1 MDKRNYKQVRN
12 ILLGILVLN
21 LAVAAAKIFYGIMTR
36 TSSMTADG
44 YHSLS
49 DGTSNIVG
57 LIGIWI
63 ASKPADEGHPY
74 GHHKFETLAT
84 VIIGLLLFFV
94 SFQILTEAY
103 GRFRNPQVPEINTV
117 SFVVMI
123 VTLMINIMITKY
135 ESDKGKELKSAI
147 LISDANHTKSDI
159 YVSLSVIVSL
169 IAIKY
174 NFLLMDTIVAVVIAL
189 LIIKAGLEVLIPS
202 INVLS
207 DASVLDSEKINGLV
221 MGFPNVIYCHKIRT
235 RGKENHIMMDFHV
248 GAAKEISLEEAHTLS
263 HDIKDKIIREFQD
276 IREVI
281 IHMEPAEREYN
292 GEKMWK

>member
-1 MDKRNYKQVRN
+1 MIESRKQYTQVRN

-21 LAVAAAKIFYGIMTR
+21 FLVAAAKIIYGIMTK

-63 ASKPADEGHPY
+63 ASKPADENHPY
-74 GHHKFETLAT
+74 GHYKFETLAT

-94 SFQILTEAY
+94 SFQILTQAY
-103 GRFRNPQVPEINTV
+103 DRFRNPEIPEINAI

-123 VTLMINIMITKY
+123 VTLLINIAITTY
-135 ESDKGKELKSAI
+135 ESRKGKELKSVI
-147 LISDANHTKSDI
+147 LISDAQNTRSDI

-169 IAIKY
+169 IASKFSLTIV
-174 NFLLMDTIVAVVIAL
+174 DTIVAVIIAI

-207 DASVLDSEKINGLV
+207 DASVIEPEKIQDIV

-235 RGKENHIMMDFHV
+235 RGKENYIMLDLHV
-248 GAAKEISLEEAHTLS
+248 GADKKISLEQGHTLS
-263 HDIKDKIIREFQD
+263 HDIKDKIIHEFQD

-281 IHMEPAEREYN
+281 IHMEPAEDVMDPMN
-292 GEKMWK
+292 P

>member
-1 MDKRNYKQVRN
+1 MIENRKQYTQVRN

-21 LAVAAAKIFYGIMTR
+21 FLVAAAKIIYGIMTR

-63 ASKPADEGHPY
+63 ASKPADESHPY
-74 GHHKFETLAT
+74 GHYKFETLAT

-94 SFQILTEAY
+94 SFQILTNAY
-103 GRFRNPQVPEINTV
+103 DRFRNPEIPEINAV
-117 SFVVMI
+117 SFAVMT
-123 VTLMINIMITKY
+123 VTLLINIGITRY
-135 ESDKGKELKSAI
+135 ESRKGRELKSAI
-147 LISDANHTKSDI
+147 LISDAQNTRSDI

-169 IAIKY
+169 IASKFNLTIV
-174 NFLLMDTIVAVVIAL
+174 DTIVAVIIAI

-207 DASVLDSEKINGLV
+207 DASVIEPEKIQDIV
-221 MGFPNVIYCHKIRT
+221 MSFPNVIYCHKIRT
-235 RGKENHIMMDFHV
+235 RGKENYIMLDLHV
-248 GAAKEISLEEAHTLS
+248 GADRRISLEQGHALS
-263 HDIKDKIIREFQD
+263 HDIKDKIIHEFQD

-281 IHMEPAEREYN
+281 IHMEPAEVSK
-292 GEKMWK
+292 G

>member
-1 MDKRNYKQVRN
+1 MMDKRNYKQVRN
-12 ILLGILVLN
+12 ILLGIFVLN
-21 LAVAAAKIFYGIMTR
+21 ILVAAAKIIYGVITK

-84 VIIGLLLFFV
+84 GIIGLLLFFV
-94 SFQILTEAY
+94 SYQILIEAY
-103 GRFRNPQVPEINTV
+103 ERFRNPQIPEINGV
-117 SFVVMI
+117 SFGVMI
-123 VTLMINIMITKY
+123 ITLVVNMIITKY
-135 ESDKGKELKSAI
+135 EDNKGKELKSAI
-147 LISDANHTKSDI
+147 LISDASHTKSDI

-169 IAIKY
+169 IAVKF
-174 NFLLMDTIVAVVIAL
+174 NFLIMDTIVAVVIAV

-207 DASVLDSEKINGLV
+207 DASVIDSEQIYGLV
-221 MGFPNVIYCHKIRT
+221 MNFPNVIYCHKIRT
-235 RGKENHIMMDFHV
+235 RGKENYIMMDLHV
-248 GAAKEISLEEAHTLS
+248 GANKSISLEEAHTLS
-263 HDIKDKIIREFQD
+263 HDIKDRIIQEFQD

-281 IHMEPAEREYN
+281 IHMEPAER
-292 GEKMWK
+292 K